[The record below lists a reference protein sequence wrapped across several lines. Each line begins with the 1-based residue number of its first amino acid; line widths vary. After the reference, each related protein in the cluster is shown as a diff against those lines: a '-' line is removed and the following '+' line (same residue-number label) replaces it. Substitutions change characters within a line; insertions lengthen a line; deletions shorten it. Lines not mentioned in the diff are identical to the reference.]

1 MPDQPAYNTFELY
14 NLSKKLVIACYELTH
29 DLPTEEKTNLT
40 QYIRTAAV
48 TVHINI
54 TQGLSLKK
62 KKKRKK
68 VIIIIQNALTIINA
82 ATEVLLEVGLITK
95 EKGSELTV
103 LVTDC
108 YASIEHLKK

>member
-48 TVHINI
+48 TVHLNI
-54 TQGLSLKK
+54 AQSLSLKK

-82 ATEVLLEVGLITK
+82 ATEVLLEVGFITK
-95 EKGSELTV
+95 ENSGKLTT
-103 LVTDC
+103 LITAC
-108 YASIEHLKK
+108 YRAIENLKK

>member
-1 MPDQPAYNTFELY
+1 MPDQPAYNMFELY
-14 NLSKKLVIACYELTH
+14 DLSKKLVVACYELTH
-29 DLPTEEKTNLT
+29 ELPSEEKTNLT

-48 TVHINI
+48 TVHLII
-54 TQGLSLKK
+54 AQGLSLKK

-68 VIIIIQNALTIINA
+68 AITTIQNALTVINA

-95 EKGSELTV
+95 EKSSALTT

-108 YASIEHLKK
+108 YAAIEHLKK

>member
-48 TVHINI
+48 TVHLNI
-54 TQGLSLKK
+54 AQGFSLKK

-68 VIIIIQNALTIINA
+68 VIIIQNALTIINA
-82 ATEVLLEVGLITK
+82 AIEVLLEVGFITK
-95 EKGSELTV
+95 ENSAKLTT
-103 LVTDC
+103 LITAC
-108 YASIEHLKK
+108 YRAIENLKK